1 LSVLRGRSRRW
12 IALTG
17 VVLLLG
23 ALVPALVS
31 LAVAQAA
38 SSPAQSVAQAGSPAQ
53 PGGPTAVGQGKM
65 TPAGVGVARGNLRT
79 TPFVKP
85 FLPASM
91 SPAAYQAAK
100 AAAATIAAPSRSGVG
115 PSVVLH
121 PPAVRGSRTNRNGT
135 NFANSAGSGVSC
147 NCAPPDVDFA
157 VGRTRVV
164 EVVNK
169 NVDVYTKGTS
179 TSAPSLVKRTS
190 LRSFFGLSS
199 TERITD
205 PRVVYDNIW
214 NRWIIVLTR
223 RSASSS
229 DTVHRFFLA
238 VSTSSN
244 PAGSYFKYRVTFNLG
259 PTPDGDWLDFPG
271 LGFDQDAIAITGVM
285 FDTPTGGDKGS
296 IIIGI
301 PKARAYNGLGFSFG
315 FPVFDTG
322 VIQPN
327 IVLDQNHRM
336 FLTAARDD
344 LDQIQVF
351 ACTDLE
357 KPGATSCSL
366 TAGVGVGFD
375 MLVPPNASQPGS
387 TVPIDTLDARFENRG
402 YQSGN
407 SVWQVHTI
415 NESNLPTPRFYQIDT
430 ATNTL
435 TQQGDFFTSTI
446 SNSQDYNA
454 SIAANRIGEAFVTW
468 NVSNASSFIRI
479 RFSGRHLSDAA
490 GSMNSPGIGLFTS
503 TRTYTLA
510 TTGEPPRRWGDYSG
524 TALDPQSYSST
535 CGSQRR
541 AWVANE
547 KVETNGTWGSRFG
560 RIGYC

>member
-1 LSVLRGRSRRW
+1 VIGVLS
-12 IALTG
+12 
-17 VVLLLG
+17 LLG
-23 ALVPALVS
+23 ALVPVFSS
-31 LAVAQAA
+31 LSIAQAR
-38 SSPAQSVAQAGSPAQ
+38 SQAQAGGPAA
-53 PGGPTAVGQGKM
+53 GGPAAVGQGKM
-65 TPAGVGVARGNLRT
+65 ILAGVGIPHGNLKT

-85 FLPASM
+85 FLPVTM
-91 SPAAYQAAK
+91 SPVAYKAAK
-100 AAAATIAAPSRSGVG
+100 AAAATKAAPSRGGAG
-115 PSVVLH
+115 PVAPRT
-121 PPAVRGSRTNRNGT
+121 PPSLQGSLTNRNGT
-135 NFANSAGSGVSC
+135 NFANSSGSGVTC

-157 VGRTRVV
+157 VGRGRVV

-214 NRWIIVLTR
+214 NRWIIALTR
-223 RSASSS
+223 VSASST
-229 DTVHRFFLA
+229 DTTHRFFLA
-238 VSTSSN
+238 VSTSSD
-244 PAGSYFKYRVTFNLG
+244 PAGSYFTYSVTFSLG
-259 PTPDGDWLDFPG
+259 PSPDGDWLDFPG

-285 FDTPTGGDKGS
+285 FDTPAGGDKGS

-315 FPVFDTG
+315 FPAFDTG

-327 IVLDQNHRM
+327 IVLDQNSQM
-336 FLTAARDD
+336 FLTAARPD

-351 ACTDLE
+351 TCTELE

-366 TAGVGVGFD
+366 TAGIGVGFD
-375 MLVPPNASQPGS
+375 MLVPPNAAQPGS

-402 YQSGN
+402 YQIGN

-415 NESNLPTPRFYQIDT
+415 NESNLPTPRFYQINT

-435 TQQGDFFTSTI
+435 TQQGDLFASNI

-454 SIAANRIGEAFVTW
+454 SIAANPSGEAFVTW
-468 NVSNASSFIRI
+468 NVSNSTTFIRV
-479 RFSGRHLSDAA
+479 RFSGRQVGDPA
-490 GSMNSPGIGLFTS
+490 GSMNSPGVGLFS
-503 TRTYTLA
+503 SKNTYTLA

-524 TALDPQSYSST
+524 TALDPRSYSST

-547 KVETNGTWGSRFG
+547 KVQTNGTWGSRFG